1 MLTVVRSHDADA
13 DADADIPIL
22 LSSVLCGGAWSSCSD
37 CGWHHHWDDP
47 GQHQPHHHH
56 HHQHHQHHHHRDDT
70 VSINLFNLAIVIKV
84 INLSF
89 LSPQISFSHLYLD

>member
-1 MLTVVRSHDADA
+1 MLTVVCSHDADDDADA

-47 GQHQPHHHH
+47 GQHQPLQPGHR
-56 HHQHHQHHHHRDDT
+56 HQSHQ
-70 VSINLFNLAIVIKV
+70 SI
-84 INLSF
+84 
-89 LSPQISFSHLYLD
+89 FS